1 LETSQPAE
9 QRTALLVDEHP
20 LWLDAVA
27 RVLARIDVAV
37 VASTT
42 SPDDALALIGEHA
55 PGLVTIGLDG
65 HEGGVEALAFLDR
78 VHEVSPGSRAIVLS
92 AYRDE
97 ARIDAALAAGA
108 VAYVVKSVQADDL
121 AYAMRQAFAHSVF
134 VPASRPGLRAPAA
147 SNGDVPAGMTRRE
160 GEILRLVAEG
170 YSNADVA
177 KMLWIAEQTVKFHL
191 SNIYRKLKVSNR
203 TEASRWAQLNG
214 LLAGRNG
221 GGMPAAGAT
230 TG

>member
-1 LETSQPAE
+1 METSHPAE

-27 RVLARIDVAV
+27 RVLETVDVAV
-37 VASTT
+37 VGATT
-42 SPDDALALIGEHA
+42 SPDHALALIGEHT
-55 PGLVTIGLDG
+55 PGLVTIGLDA
-65 HEGGVEALAFLDR
+65 HEGGIEALEFLGRAYDA
-78 VHEVSPGSRAIVLS
+78 SPETRAIVLS

-97 ARIDAALAAGA
+97 ARIEAALAAGA
-108 VAYVVKSVQADDL
+108 VAYVVKSVQAADL

-134 VPASRPGLRAPAA
+134 VPASRPGVRGAA
-147 SNGDVPAGMTRRE
+147 QHLNGEIPAGVTRRE
-160 GEILRLVAEG
+160 AEILRLVAEG

-191 SNIYRKLKVSNR
+191 SNVYRKLNVSNR

-214 LLAGRNG
+214 LLKGRRAT
-221 GGMPAAGAT
+221 PAAGVT
-230 TG
+230 TV